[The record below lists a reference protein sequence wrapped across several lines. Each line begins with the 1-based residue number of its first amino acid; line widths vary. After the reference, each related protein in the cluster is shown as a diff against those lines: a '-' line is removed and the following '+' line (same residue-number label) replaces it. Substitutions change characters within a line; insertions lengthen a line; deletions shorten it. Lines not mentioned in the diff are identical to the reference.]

1 MKKVFFSLML
11 IAALAFS
18 FTSCK
23 KTASDSETH
32 SQTFTLNDTSYDI
45 NNAITIENIKSEG
58 DVYNALVF
66 SQGQMTSNNSGETK
80 GVVIV
85 FKGAINAGTYNLTG
99 NDNDYP
105 KYIFADITVEDIVN
119 FDLNNLDNAESYFAI
134 NGAFT
139 LEIND
144 DTYTITTDGIEV
156 ENAKDPNVFW
166 ASSVDYEGNL
176 ARFTLADV
184 EAGSYLN
191 GVNIVTAGTTKFTV
205 LFVETQIVAF
215 ITEEGDMLGFTS
227 TSPFANGIPTGEF
240 TNSDYPIILIEGMN
254 INAPKFASS
263 GNIVISKDG
272 DLYTIDITDV
282 NFSGVSNTYTMHYVG
297 TMPYFDFPF

>member
-105 KYIFADITVEDIVN
+105 KYVFADITVEDIVN
-119 FDLNNLDNAESYFAI
+119 FDLSNLDNAESYFAI

-156 ENAKDPNVFW
+156 ENAKDPNVFGT
-166 ASSVDYEGNL
+166 SSVDYEGNL
-176 ARFTLADV
+176 TRFTLADV
-184 EAGSYLN
+184 EAGSNLN